1 VAGTVLRTVR
11 RGVFHRPSVA
21 PQAAGGAVDGA
32 AGGGTQRGASA
43 TKIGRVWLAECR
55 PAWLGTKD
63 WDRCRPALR
72 VVSWPT
78 APSWRALAESCGRCL
93 FSWTLSALRCTRVS
107 RIPPA
112 QILFSTSGGSPAGRA
127 QRSASERPGG
137 EHRVLRGRASP
148 AVDRE
153 NTGMPII
160 NASCSC
166 RLVSCCQVWKSS
178 PGTSRDAQS
187 LRKHTRVLQGT
198 IRARQGL
205 ARHRPD
211 STCGRPR
218 TRETSITPFSLLR
231 TCFLSVQISERCV
244 SRRKKICIN
253 SHVYVV
259 VCSHGIVSP
268 HYRLPEDLL

>member
-43 TKIGRVWLAECR
+43 TKIDSPSVALPGSARR
-55 PAWLGTKD
+55 IGFPA
-63 WDRCRPALR
+63 CRPALR

-78 APSWRALAESCGRCL
+78 APSWRALAESCGRRL

-244 SRRKKICIN
+244 SRRKN
-253 SHVYVV
+253 LLPWH
-259 VCSHGIVSP
+259 
-268 HYRLPEDLL
+268 RLTTLSAP